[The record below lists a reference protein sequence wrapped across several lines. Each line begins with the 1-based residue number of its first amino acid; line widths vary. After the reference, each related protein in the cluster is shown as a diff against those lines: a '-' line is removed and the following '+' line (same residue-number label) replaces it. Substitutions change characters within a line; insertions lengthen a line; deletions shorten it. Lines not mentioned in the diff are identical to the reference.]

1 MVWQAILL
9 PATKRLMSLTQLFDL
24 LSPADFAACLFI
36 LIAWFGI
43 GFRIEY
49 ASASRPSVSVLMK
62 QYRRDWL
69 TEFVTRQPRIF
80 DASVLAS
87 LRQGTTF
94 FASST
99 MIAIGGGLAVMGNAD
114 VIADFAEDLN
124 FNRLPVVVWDIKIAF
139 VLLFVTNAFLKFVW
153 AHRLFGYCA
162 VVMAAVPNDID
173 NPLALPRAAQA
184 AELNI
189 SAARS
194 FNRGLRGIY
203 FAITALFWL
212 LGPMALVLATLTT
225 LAIIWRREFASH
237 SRIVLLQ
244 NNSKPD

>member
-1 MVWQAILL
+1 MQLNDIFQILTL
-9 PATKRLMSLTQLFDL
+9 VDL
-24 LSPADFAACLFI
+24 SACVFI
-36 LIAWFGI
+36 LAAWLGI
-43 GFRIEY
+43 GWRIEN
-49 ASASRPSVSVLMK
+49 ANAAHPSVSVLMK
-62 QYRRDWL
+62 AYRRDWM

-80 DASVLAS
+80 DASLLAS

-114 VIADFAEDLN
+114 AVAELAQDFNIGNAPAVI
-124 FNRLPVVVWDIKIAF
+124 WDIKIAF

-153 AHRLFGYCA
+153 SHRLFGYCA
-162 VVMAAVPNDID
+162 VVMAAVPNDISHP
-173 NPLALPRAAQA
+173 NALPRAAQA

-212 LGPMALVLATLTT
+212 LGPIALILATLITI
-225 LAIIWRREFASH
+225 AIIWRREFNSH
-237 SRIVLLQ
+237 SRTVLLQ
-244 NNSKPD
+244 SEGIAQ